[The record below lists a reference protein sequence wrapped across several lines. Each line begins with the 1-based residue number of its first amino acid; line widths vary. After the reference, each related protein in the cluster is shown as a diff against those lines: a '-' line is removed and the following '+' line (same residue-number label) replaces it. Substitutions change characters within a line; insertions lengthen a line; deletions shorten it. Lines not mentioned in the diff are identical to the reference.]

1 MQVTHAHIE
10 KNRHT
15 GILECCRSYRQPTD
29 NQEDEQMHQQVC
41 KKQHNNLYSIK
52 KTHLGNYVMSC
63 VMPYSLEQGGGQG
76 DQKNHKHKDI
86 LSNSLLTFLIIC
98 TYFASSC
105 FLMFQCLFS
114 IVKAG
119 QPTF

>member
-15 GILECCRSYRQPTD
+15 GILECCRSYRHSTD
-29 NQEDEQMHQQVC
+29 NQEDERMHQQVC

-63 VMPYSLEQGGGQG
+63 VMPYSLEQGGRSGRPKKSQ
-76 DQKNHKHKDI
+76 
-86 LSNSLLTFLIIC
+86 T
-98 TYFASSC
+98 
-105 FLMFQCLFS
+105 
-114 IVKAG
+114 
-119 QPTF
+119 